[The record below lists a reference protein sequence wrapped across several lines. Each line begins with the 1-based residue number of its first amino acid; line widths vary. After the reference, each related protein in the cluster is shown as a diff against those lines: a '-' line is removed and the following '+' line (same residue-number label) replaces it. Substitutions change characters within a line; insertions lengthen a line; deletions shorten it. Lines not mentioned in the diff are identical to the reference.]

1 MARDVWTREQM
12 ILALKLYCEI
22 PYGKMHYNNPDVIR
36 VAEQI
41 GRTPGAVSRRLGNY
55 ASCDDEYT
63 KGGRRGLEH
72 GGKIVN
78 GIWSEFS
85 DNMEGLVTEA
95 NSILS
100 TYGYSSGEI
109 EIDTIDSFEAFPI
122 GWEKEQIVIARRNQ
136 SFFRDT
142 VLASYNNKCC
152 ITGIEEKGL
161 LIASHIKPWKESDPL
176 TERTNPRNG
185 LCLNALHD
193 RAFDKG
199 LLTVGAEDHK
209 VILSSALKRNV
220 DLDIYENLFGIYED
234 KCITMPAK
242 FIPDGELL
250 RYHNEFVFEH

>member
-1 MARDVWTREQM
+1 M
-12 ILALKLYCEI
+12 
-22 PYGKMHYNNPDVIR
+22 PYGKMHYNNPEVKR
-36 VAEQI
+36 VAELI
-41 GRTPGAVSRRLGNY
+41 GRTPGAVNRKLWNY
-55 ASCDDEYT
+55 ASNDVEYT
-63 KGGRRGLEH
+63 KDGRKGLEH
-72 GGKIVN
+72 GGKPERV
-78 GIWSEFS
+78 IWNEFS
-85 DNMEGLVTEA
+85 DNMEGLIAEA
-95 NSILS
+95 DLILN

-122 GWEKEQIVIARRNQ
+122 GWEKEQIVMARRNQ

-142 VLASYNNKCC
+142 VLSSYNNKCC

-161 LIASHIKPWKESDPL
+161 LVASHIKPWKESDPL

-199 LLTVGAEDHK
+199 LLTVSAGDHK
-209 VILSSALKRNV
+209 VILSKALKRNV
-220 DLDIYENLFGIYED
+220 DKDIYENLFGAYED
-234 KCITMPAK
+234 WRIAMPAK